1 MNQFNQ
7 KLTGT
12 AEGSWQAMASSAV
25 QLTAKEQEILLWAAK
40 GKSTWEISRIQGR
53 TESAVNFHMCNIRRK
68 FGVSSLK
75 AALVMA
81 LDCGLIDLH

>member
-1 MNQFNQ
+1 MNQLNR
-7 KLTGT
+7 KVSGANEGT
-12 AEGSWQAMASSAV
+12 WQEMILQTV

-81 LDCGLIDLH
+81 IDRGLIGLH